1 MNIIIIGGGKV
12 GYYLAKALIENGH
25 RPTLVEISKKTC
37 KHLANELD
45 IPIICGDGTII
56 STLEQAGTK
65 DCDSF
70 ISITGR
76 DEINLISCQLA
87 KEIFNAKKTVAKVN
101 NPKNKEVIRQL
112 GVDIVIN
119 STDNIVR
126 ILEHEVDSARIRQLL
141 TVNQGEASICEVVL
155 SENYKL
161 HGKRLSEIKIP
172 NMCVIISINR
182 KSQTIIPRG
191 DTQLLSGDIVM
202 FMAKNS
208 VINDVKTALKVEEQ

>member
-12 GYYLAKALIENGH
+12 GYYLAKALIEHGH
-25 RPTLVEISKKTC
+25 RPTMVELSKKRC
-37 KHLANELD
+37 NHLANKLD
-45 IPIICGDGTII
+45 IPIICGDGTMIG
-56 STLEQAGTK
+56 TLERAETK
-65 DCDSF
+65 DCDAF
-70 ISITGR
+70 ISVTGR
-76 DEINLISCQLA
+76 DEINLVSCQLA
-87 KEIFNAKKTVAKVN
+87 KEIFGARKTVAKVN

-126 ILEHEVDSARIRQLL
+126 MLEHEVDSAGIRQLL

-155 SENYKL
+155 EENYKL
-161 HGKRLSEIKIP
+161 NGKRLSEIKIP

-191 DTQLLSGDIVM
+191 DTQLLSGDTVM
-202 FMAKNS
+202 FLAKNS
-208 VINDVKTALKVEEQ
+208 VIHEVKAALQIEEE